1 MVTGR
6 RVTQHHRDPVTVG
19 ASACGRRP
27 AAAGLDFETFAG
39 FDWELLR
46 DAVGD
51 IAGYCRRL
59 GIWAVIG
66 SSYRLSNGHKPHNSL
81 YVISDSG
88 AIIERYD
95 KRFCAGDP
103 GGQSGDLAHYSPG
116 SHFSVWEING
126 IPCGALIWYDYRYP
140 ELYRECR
147 KRGVQFVFHSF
158 HAARASCAPTASP
171 PAA

>member
-1 MVTGR
+1 MVECGQ
-6 RVTQHHRDPVTVG
+6 VTPDHRDPV
-19 ASACGRRP
+19 
-27 AAAGLDFETFAG
+27 AAGLDFETFPG

-46 DAVGD
+46 DAVGA

-66 SSYRLSNGHKPHNSL
+66 SSHRLSNGHKPHNSL

-88 AIIERYD
+88 AIVERYD

-103 GGQSGDLAHYSPG
+103 GGQSGGLEHYSPG

-140 ELYRECR
+140 ELCREYR
-147 KRGVQFVFHSF
+147 KRGVQLVFHSF
-158 HAARASCAPTASP
+158 HAARASCAPTASSP
-171 PAA
+171 GV